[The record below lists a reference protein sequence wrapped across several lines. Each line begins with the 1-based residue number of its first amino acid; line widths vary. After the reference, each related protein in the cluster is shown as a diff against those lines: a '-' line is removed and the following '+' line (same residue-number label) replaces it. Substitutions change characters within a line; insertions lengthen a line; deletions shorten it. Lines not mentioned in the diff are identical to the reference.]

1 MVAHYGLGGAAESSE
16 ATSPAG
22 HQRRAPVSRSAGFR
36 PLLEPSVVVPQS
48 SVGSVGQRRSSGRKL
63 AAEALAIE
71 SQDALSAGALG
82 FMARPLVQATLPH
95 RDLQQS
101 AFDRQNGILRLSIYA
116 HPKTGLPYG
125 RYARL
130 LLVWACTEAVK
141 TRCPV
146 LELGPSL
153 SSFMARLGLIPSGGA
168 WGTIHRLRE
177 QMKRLFSATIAY
189 TYDAS
194 EIGHWRETGFRLAE
208 DVRLWWRP
216 GHPTQLTRPGS
227 RVQLSRRFF
236 DAIVERPVPIDL
248 RAVRALRSP
257 MALDIYAWLTYRSS
271 YLKRPTRI
279 PWPAL
284 RVQFGSGY
292 SRAQAFREAFLRHA
306 ATVLV
311 LYPRARLEARKDVLI
326 LRPGPPHVRPK
337 TR

>member
-1 MVAHYGLGGAAESSE
+1 MAGLRPLQE
-16 ATSPAG
+16 PAG
-22 HQRRAPVSRSAGFR
+22 TP
-36 PLLEPSVVVPQS
+36 PN
-48 SVGSVGQRRSSGRKL
+48 SVGNADRRRSYARKL

-71 SQDALSAGALG
+71 SEDALSAGALG

-116 HPKTGLPYG
+116 HPETGLPWG

-141 TRCPV
+141 TKSPV

-153 SSFMARLGLIPSGGA
+153 SSFMVRLGLIPSGGA
-168 WGTIHRLRE
+168 WGTIHRMRE
-177 QMKRLFSATIAY
+177 QMKRLFSASIAY

-194 EIGHWRETGFRLAE
+194 EAGHWRETGFRLAE

-216 GHPTQLTRPGS
+216 SHPTQLTRPGS

-236 DAIVERPVPIDL
+236 DAIVDRPVPIDL
-248 RAVRALRSP
+248 WAVKALRSP

-292 SRAQAFREAFLRHA
+292 SRARAFREAFLRHA
-306 ATVLV
+306 ATVLI
-311 LYPRARLEARKDVLI
+311 LYPQARLEARKDVLI
-326 LRPGPPHVRPK
+326 LRPSSPHVQPK